1 MSGNGIQ
8 EKRPIRNMARH
19 LAMFLMLSLAAPA
32 AGEPLPSSAPA
43 AAASSGNPRQEE
55 AAPVRPAASYP
66 GSMNV
71 TIDFDNV
78 DIQTFIKAIGEMTG
92 KNFVIDKQVQ
102 GSVTVFSPKQITAEE
117 AYRVF
122 QSVLEMHG
130 FTTVPAGNIT
140 KILPLKDAREKS
152 IATLTQEESAGPED
166 RLVTRIVKLKY
177 GNPEEVKKVL
187 DPLVSRQSIVQSYPP
202 SGMLI
207 ITDVQTNI
215 ARLVKII
222 DALDGE
228 LNKSTATVN
237 VYPLQN
243 ANAEELAKALLN
255 LYPKSA
261 SPGSDKGRFALSRNV
276 QVLPDKTTNS
286 LVITASAEDYAILQG
301 LIRQLDAPRPMVYIE
316 ALILEV
322 DVKRDL
328 NLGTEWRA
336 MKDVNSSTGEG
347 LWQIG
352 SGGLGKSGSY
362 AILPNNMTK
371 YASGFAFGLLGKGIT
386 IGGSQFADIGA
397 MIQAIKNDSDVH
409 ILSKPQLLTMD
420 SEEAQIQVGKNVPY
434 MTRQE
439 TSTTDRDYSTYEYR
453 DVGVSLKITPH
464 VSSDGY
470 VRMKIAQEVSQLT
483 SESSSGLPT
492 TLKRTIN
499 TTVTVKDAETM
510 VIGGM
515 IGDSTQLGTYKV
527 PLLGDIPLLG
537 WLFKSRS
544 TNREKTNLYVFIT
557 PRVIRDSGDSNGIYQ
572 EKNDHIEKLKNE
584 FFPAERKKATPDSGD
599 THGH

>member
-1 MSGNGIQ
+1 MTYKRENH
-8 EKRPIRNMARH
+8 KRPLRD
-19 LAMFLMLSLAAPA
+19 LACCLAISLVLFLAAA
-32 AGEPLPSSAPA
+32 ATGEPLPNSPPA
-43 AAASSGNPRQEE
+43 AAPSGNPQPG
-55 AAPVRPAASYP
+55 ATTPPNPALNYQ
-66 GSMNV
+66 GSMNL

-78 DIQTFIKAIGEMTG
+78 EIQTFIKAIGEMTG

-102 GSVTVFSPKQITAEE
+102 GNVTVFSPKQISADE

-122 QSVLEMHG
+122 QSVLEIHG
-130 FTTVPAGNIT
+130 YTTVPTGHII

-152 IATLTQEESAGPED
+152 IATLTQEESGGPED
-166 RLVTRIVKLKY
+166 RLVTRIVKLSY

-215 ARLVKII
+215 ARLMKII

-228 LNKSTATVN
+228 LQKSTATLH

-243 ANAEELAKALLN
+243 ANAEDLAKSLLN

-261 SPGSDKGRFALSRNV
+261 SPGTEKGRLALSKNI
-276 QVLPDKTTNS
+276 QILPDKATNA
-286 LVITASAEDYAILQG
+286 LVITASAEDYRLLQE
-301 LIRQLDAPRPMVYIE
+301 LIRHLDAPRPMVYIE
-316 ALILEV
+316 ALIMEV
-322 DVKRDL
+322 DVSKDL
-328 NLGTEWRA
+328 SLGTEWRA
-336 MKDVNSSTGEG
+336 MKKVNSSTGTG
-347 LWQIG
+347 MWQIG
-352 SGGLGKSGSY
+352 SGGAGTSGGY
-362 AILPNNMTK
+362 QILPDKMTD
-371 YASGFAFGLLGKGIT
+371 YATGFAFGLLGEGIT
-386 IGGSQFADIGA
+386 IGGTTFANIGA
-397 MIQAIKNDSDVH
+397 MIQAIKNDTDVH

-420 SEEAQIQVGKNVPY
+420 NEEAQIQVGKNVPY

-453 DVGVSLKITPH
+453 DVGVNLKITPH
-464 VSSDGY
+464 VSSEGF

-483 SESSSGLPT
+483 SEDTSGRPT
-492 TLKRTIN
+492 TLKRTVN
-499 TTVTVKDAETM
+499 TTVIVKDAETM

-515 IGDSTQLGTYKV
+515 IGDSTQTGTYKV

-544 TNREKTNLYVFIT
+544 NSREKTNLYVFIT
-557 PRVIRDSGDSNGIYQ
+557 PRVVRNSSDAGRIYQ
-572 EKNDHIEKLKNE
+572 EKNDHIEKLKNDLLS
-584 FFPAERKKATPDSGD
+584 PGQQKAKP
-599 THGH
+599 